1 MSADVGTPDA
11 STGELDAP
19 AKGDKMQYQPHK
31 AWYRRS
37 DVLVPVV
44 LIALGY
50 LFLIVA
56 VEEKSFF
63 RTRMTADGSEN
74 FDWMY
79 FWHLVPLMW
88 QGLQVLA
95 KATVLGFTL
104 AAVLGFLL
112 ALGRRSQRRVIR
124 WPFAAFIEFIRST
137 PLLVQLF
144 FAQAYVRASDA
155 VSLDPIMIL
164 VIVLGVHYATYCSE
178 GYRAGINSVPAGQW
192 EAATALNLGPVTKWT
207 RVIVPQAVPNV
218 LPALGNYL
226 VAAFKDAP
234 LGFILAVPELL
245 FFANTVRGED
255 FRPTEPYILAGVG
268 FLLVSIPAAWAV
280 RRLERRIA
288 YERT

>member
-1 MSADVGTPDA
+1 MTAT
-11 STGELDAP
+11 
-19 AKGDKMQYQPHK
+19 QYRPHR

-37 DVLVPVV
+37 DVLVPLALV
-44 LIALGY
+44 ALGY
-50 LFLIVA
+50 TLLIVA
-56 VEEKSFF
+56 VEERSFF
-63 RTRMTADGSEN
+63 RTRLTAQGSER

-95 KATVLGFTL
+95 KATVLGFTI

-112 ALGRRSQRRVIR
+112 ALGRRSRLRAVR
-124 WPFAAFIEFIRST
+124 WPFALFIEFIRST

-144 FAQAYVRASDA
+144 FAQGLVRATDGL
-155 VSLDPIMIL
+155 SLTPVNIL
-164 VIVLGVHYATYCSE
+164 VIVLGIHYATYCSE
-178 GYRAGINSVPAGQW
+178 AYRAGIASVPAGQW

-207 RVIVPQAVPNV
+207 RVVIPQAVPNV
-218 LPALGNYL
+218 LPALGNFL

-234 LGFILAVPELL
+234 LGFIVGVPELL
-245 FFANTVRGED
+245 FFANTVRGQD

-280 RRLERRIA
+280 RRLEGRIA